1 MKRGWKMLVCMA
13 AGLALS
19 ASARAATTDSRD
31 KPYDVIPV
39 RNLFALKELPKPVQ
53 PPPPVQPTNDIKLQ
67 GINFILGRWQVLF
80 KVRFPPPR
88 GEMSFVMKEGE
99 GQDEIEVLEINGKA
113 RSVTFKNNG
122 IEQVLTMERNAST
135 PSAPAGAPPNPGVV
149 SLLPPAGALP
159 TAPPTAPPGVT
170 TARTIPAPERP
181 VRAVSTPA
189 PVVASYGNVSAPAP
203 TTINLGGREL
213 PVGTPVVQT
222 PTPPRVQSQMTAEE
236 QIIIMEAN
244 RELTKKEVLAGQMP
258 PLPPTELTPEGAP
271 GMPGVRLGPP
281 APPAQ

>member
-1 MKRGWKMLVCMA
+1 MLVCMA

-19 ASARAATTDSRD
+19 ASARAATADSRD
-31 KPYDVIPV
+31 KPYDVIPM
-39 RNLFALKELPKPVQ
+39 RNLFALKEPPKPVQ

-135 PSAPAGAPPNPGVV
+135 PSATGIAPGIPLTGAQPPGVV
-149 SLLPPAGALP
+149 FP
-159 TAPPTAPPGVT
+159 APPMVSLATAPPGVT

-181 VRAVSTPA
+181 VRAGSAPA

-203 TTINLGGREL
+203 MTLNLGGRQVD
-213 PVGTPVVQT
+213 VGVPVVQT

-258 PLPPTELTPEGAP
+258 PLPPTPVTPEGAP